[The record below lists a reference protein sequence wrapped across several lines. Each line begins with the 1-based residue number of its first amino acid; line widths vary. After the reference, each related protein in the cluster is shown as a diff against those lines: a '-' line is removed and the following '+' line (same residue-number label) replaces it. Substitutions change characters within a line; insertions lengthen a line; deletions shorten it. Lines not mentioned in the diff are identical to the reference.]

1 MSARRLLEEPLEAE
15 PRAADGIGG
24 LWRAFDRVGMKLLDI
39 GARGGV
45 LPWLGF
51 FAPFST
57 YYGCEPDV
65 SAAAGLSHL
74 LQRKNP
80 WRDCV
85 IISEAMGLKAG
96 PARLYLTRHPGFSSV
111 LKPNMEVVRDF
122 GLEEEFTIED
132 SIEVPMITLEEA
144 ANKYG
149 FEDVGF
155 VKLDT
160 QGSELDILK
169 SGAGLLRDSVQ
180 GVFVE
185 AEFRPFYQRQPLFS
199 DIEKYLRKAGFDLVS
214 LDPVTRRRTT
224 TNLRLGYSRRE
235 LTWAHALFI
244 KARPDPKTVDEETL
258 FQRLIRQIAIA
269 MASEHFDLA
278 AERIVHPDYAPI
290 LKNAGLAV
298 TLDDLDAYIA
308 ERVGKTLYR
317 DFRKSWQGVV
327 KDRPRFYT

>member
-1 MSARRLLEEPLEAE
+1 MSARRLLEEPLEAL
-15 PRAADGIGG
+15 PRAAEGIGG
-24 LWRAFDRVGMKLLDI
+24 LWRAFDKVGMKLLDI

-85 IISEAMGLKAG
+85 IIGEAMGSKAG

-132 SIEVPMITLEEA
+132 SIEVPMITLDEA

-169 SGAGLLRDSVQ
+169 SGEALLKGSVQ

-199 DIEKYLRKAGFDLVS
+199 DIEKYLRKAGFELVS

-235 LTWAHALFI
+235 LAWAHTLFI
-244 KARPDPKTVDEETL
+244 KARPDPKEIDEETL

-308 ERVGKTLYR
+308 ECVGKTLYR
-317 DFRKSWQGVV
+317 DFRKTWQGVL